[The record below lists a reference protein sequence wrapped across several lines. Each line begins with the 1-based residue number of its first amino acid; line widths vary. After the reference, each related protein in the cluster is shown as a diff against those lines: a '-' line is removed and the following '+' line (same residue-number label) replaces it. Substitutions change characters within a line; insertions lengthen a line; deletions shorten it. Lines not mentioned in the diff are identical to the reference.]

1 MKIRDFINFNLCTD
15 IPFSFIKHYD
25 LYSNFISLHCKQKN
39 QTSYTT
45 LLDVDLEV
53 SVTFEMTENK

>member
-1 MKIRDFINFNLCTD
+1 MKIRDLINFNLCTD
-15 IPFSFIKHYD
+15 IPSSFIKH
-25 LYSNFISLHCKQKN
+25 YSNFISLHCKQKK

>member
-1 MKIRDFINFNLCTD
+1 MTFTLIL
-15 IPFSFIKHYD
+15 SHYTV
-25 LYSNFISLHCKQKN
+25 QKKKKK
-39 QTSYTT
+39 TSYEK